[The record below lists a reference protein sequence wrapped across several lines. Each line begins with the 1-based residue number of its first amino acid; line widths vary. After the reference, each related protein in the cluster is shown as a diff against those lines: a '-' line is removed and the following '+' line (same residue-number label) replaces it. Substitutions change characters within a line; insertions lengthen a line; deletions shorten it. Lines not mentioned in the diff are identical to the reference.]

1 MRKFILIIS
10 MAVFMVAGGLY
21 FGVSKVYVST
31 WGFNLDLLDK
41 NISKPFLEK
50 YGIEIVRELG
60 NNSTRLT
67 KLEMQKN
74 DPKIDVVHFADY
86 YAALAK
92 KKGLLQPIDVS
103 KLKNY
108 KDIYDFAK
116 DPIGAHYGIGYTV
129 FSFGIVYRTDKI
141 KEPITSW
148 KDFWREDLAGR
159 ISLPD
164 ITTTQG
170 PAFMMLI
177 NRIWGGS
184 EDDTSLDVAFKK
196 LAEIKDNVVTFYKR
210 SSELI
215 NLFKMGEVWAAPVA
229 RFAWG
234 RLLATG
240 LPLKWVVPK
249 EGMIGF
255 LNTVSIV
262 KDAKNLENAY
272 KYIDFILSEEVQY
285 AEAMDLV
292 DSPIN
297 KNVKVPEEIAE
308 KLTYGEDHIKTLIFF
323 DPNVI
328 VEHRDE
334 WIKKW
339 NEMIIG
345 K

>member
-1 MRKFILIIS
+1 MRRSILIIL
-10 MAVFMVAGGLY
+10 MIVLAVFGISGFGLPR
-21 FGVSKVYVST
+21 VYVST

-50 YGIEIVRELG
+50 YGIEVIRELG

-74 DPKIDVVHFADY
+74 DPKIDVVHFVDY
-86 YAALAK
+86 FAALAK

-103 KLKNY
+103 KLENY
-108 KDIYDFAK
+108 KYIYDFAK
-116 DPIGAHYGIGYTV
+116 NPIGGYYGIGYTI

-141 KEPITSW
+141 KDPITSW

-159 ISLPD
+159 VSLPD
-164 ITTTQG
+164 ITITQG
-170 PAFMMLI
+170 PAFMMLM
-177 NRIWGGS
+177 NKIWGGS
-184 EDDTSLDVAFKK
+184 EDDMSLDTAFRK
-196 LAEIKDNVVTFYKR
+196 LSEIKDNVVTFYKR

-215 NLFKMGEVWAAPVA
+215 NLFKMGEVWMAPVA

-255 LNTVSIV
+255 VNTLSIV
-262 KDAKNLENAY
+262 KGAKNIENAY
-272 KYIDFILSEEVQY
+272 KYIDFLLSEEVQY
-285 AEAMDLV
+285 AQAMDLV
-292 DSPIN
+292 DSPVN
-297 KNVKVPEEIAE
+297 KNVKVPKEIAE
-308 KLTYGEDHIKTLIFF
+308 KLTYGEDQIKALIFF
-323 DPNVI
+323 DPNII
-328 VEHRDE
+328 VEHRNE
-334 WIKKW
+334 WIEKW
-339 NEMIIG
+339 NKMIIG

>member
-1 MRKFILIIS
+1 
-10 MAVFMVAGGLY
+10 
-21 FGVSKVYVST
+21 
-31 WGFNLDLLDK
+31 
-41 NISKPFLEK
+41 
-50 YGIEIVRELG
+50 
-60 NNSTRLT
+60 
-67 KLEMQKN
+67 
-74 DPKIDVVHFADY
+74 
-86 YAALAK
+86 
-92 KKGLLQPIDVS
+92 
-103 KLKNY
+103 
-108 KDIYDFAK
+108 
-116 DPIGAHYGIGYTV
+116 
-129 FSFGIVYRTDKI
+129 
-141 KEPITSW
+141 
-148 KDFWREDLAGR
+148 
-159 ISLPD
+159 
-164 ITTTQG
+164 
-170 PAFMMLI
+170 MMLM

-184 EDDTSLDVAFKK
+184 EDDMSLDVAFKK
-196 LAEIKDNVVTFYKR
+196 LAEIKGNVVTFYKR

-215 NLFKMGEVWAAPVA
+215 NLFKMGEVWVAPVA

-262 KDAKNLENAY
+262 KGAKNLENAY
-272 KYIDFILSEEVQY
+272 KYIDFILSEKVQY

-297 KNVKVPEEIAE
+297 KNVKVPKEIAE
-308 KLTYGEDHIKTLIFF
+308 KLTYGEDHIKSLIFF

-328 VEHRDE
+328 VDHRDE